1 MKCVMCGLGLT
12 EFFTDKLI
20 MDEDNVHPRAN
31 PTEQP
36 QNGSDADTQRRPH
49 TFEDA
54 VNCLIETSQETQNQV
69 RDMKECFETMTS
81 QLIAAFTN
89 RVDNNNIN
97 Q

>member
-1 MKCVMCGLGLT
+1 MLCLALVLIMFSYRKV
-12 EFFTDKLI
+12 I
-20 MDEDNVHPRAN
+20 MDEDNVQLSTN
-31 PTEQP
+31 PIEQN
-36 QNGSDADTQRRPH
+36 QNGNIIDTQRRPQ

-81 QLIAAFTN
+81 QLISVFT
-89 RVDNNNIN
+89 RQSDAMRIN